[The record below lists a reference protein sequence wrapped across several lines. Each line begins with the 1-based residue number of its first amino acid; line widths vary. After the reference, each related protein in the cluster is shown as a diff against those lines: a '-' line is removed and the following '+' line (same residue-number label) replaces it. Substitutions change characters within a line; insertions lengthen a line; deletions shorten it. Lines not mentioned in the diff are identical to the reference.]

1 MRESGALDL
10 VNMILNLGIDVQI
23 VKKSLVRG
31 ACFMMGFMQEI
42 YSSVIVERDI
52 YITREVDNESI

>member
-1 MRESGALDL
+1 MRESGALDIA
-10 VNMILNLGIDVQI
+10 NMILNLGIDVQI
-23 VKKSLVRG
+23 VKKSLARG